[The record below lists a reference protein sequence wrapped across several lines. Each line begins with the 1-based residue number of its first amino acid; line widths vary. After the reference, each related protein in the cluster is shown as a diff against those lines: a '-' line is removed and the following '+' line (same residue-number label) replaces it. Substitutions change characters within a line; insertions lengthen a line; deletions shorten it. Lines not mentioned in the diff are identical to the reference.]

1 MFLKGITDI
10 NMKKIYS
17 LFLVFTMLLSMI
29 YVFPVSGEQEYIFS
43 DSIGKL
49 QVNDGCGNGSFN
61 AAYIY
66 NSSSEGGNYDP
77 AVLNAEKTRGF
88 FVIDEGE
95 YHFIRMIGSGYIN
108 QDTGTTPIKFTPS
121 EDTTGVFEAVVRL
134 SNSSGFRVTFNG
146 YQMSV
151 PIPEEM
157 LDQWTV
163 IKLYMQPDG
172 SYNLY
177 AGDSLLSSGKRNE
190 FAALFAG
197 ESTSVHRIRFMNS
210 YSSGETGRIMDIA
223 KYYVYE
229 LRENETADI
238 TISGPQN
245 IEIPSEDTVY
255 EYNYAAVALNYKG
268 MPLNKNIEWALD
280 RVYAGI
286 TIDDGTLY
294 VENVAQNGTVG
305 ITTSADGFTKT
316 YNVTLEGQNDNYIAE
331 SFAVMPDY
339 TQEGIEYNVKDTDGM
354 KSTFFDC
361 GDNSKRL
368 VYGYNFRAGR
378 VYLIKINM
386 SSDTENTG
394 VTFSLIRPDSAPARE
409 FLSNRVTFNSEYKT
423 VTMHYKC
430 GDDSIP
436 DNKLVP
442 GYIAFYSNTENATLK
457 IRSVEITEVTSGYNP
472 AYSLPFEVSNDVV
485 ENKDIIT
492 RLVFNDYMPERDN
505 GFCPDDAVTKA
516 EIVRSVV
523 SAGGYSP
530 VSYSG
535 AFSDVSSVTKY
546 SGYIQKA
553 YNLGLIEGTNFYPE
567 NDADAEFIMDV
578 CTRLYKSVSSKNK
591 SYEQLGLPA
600 VSGNSITRNKAAE
613 IIYKF
618 LSKVRAEGLEDAFI
632 AWAENAI
639 STYTKNGMNEEA
651 AAFQTELDEFIEADN
666 AAKNTESNYLLKVND
681 FYKNPYSK
689 KILNDIVK
697 CGVNS
702 NGYKYIS
709 VGESARNQFK
719 VFTAPKS
726 IIDQTE
732 CLLWGM
738 LSEDSPYCG
747 NKYSLTYVLSNL
759 EILTY
764 IIKDGNS
771 QYYFT
776 SSDSNYNMFFFQE
789 YMYCY
794 MIMKEYYPCFLL
806 PSMQEKIEG
815 ILKQA
820 IKYQEENYEDYGK
833 GYYANIDVMLA
844 NMYAYMGIIFDDESY
859 KSKADEILNNV
870 AATIYPDGGVP
881 YIGSENE
888 IQSYHNNILK
898 DVGMNFLVT
907 KSTAAQEFLKKTV
920 NYYPKTLDSKLF
932 AEYSTAL
939 IFKQNWSNTTLIPGV
954 SVASYFETD
963 GKNKAIE
970 NKSISLNPYAIGSSY
985 QGAVVAGAFY
995 KEDTAEDIT
1004 VFDDGI
1010 VTDENIGGARGKWGD
1025 FSYSLDFRNRALREG
1040 YPATFP
1046 GNGIHKSG
1054 TYAGKSTYVGAYVS
1068 NEYSYGGLKEAVS
1081 KVYSSVQYADSSNI
1095 FTDRTNVSNYSDEW
1109 FESGSDYAAAGASY
1123 SMGTYGASNMTY
1135 TNLDGFTGHEIWYAQ
1150 PERIVGVLVNK
1161 ATDNAQIYAQS
1172 AIIQLIEGNANEY
1185 DVTTGV
1191 SLTDNGDGTYTYG
1204 SIGIKIHDTNYDDV
1218 TLDYNAKVM
1227 NTNINKAGSK
1237 DALDMVLS
1245 TGQNGPYTVNAG
1257 DYKYLVV
1264 EIYNNTSVQPL
1275 DNVVFNDDNGVY
1287 ILTVNNTK
1295 VIYNLSENEVKSGNK
1310 VYTHGNGGIVSDY
1323 EIIKDVTQ
1331 KQIFYTK
1338 DFDEEAY
1345 SVGDKGYYTGDS
1357 ADNSANNVL
1366 FYDSNSDTTENPTP
1380 HFVIENNG
1388 DNKYLSFK
1396 VKGIN
1401 NSESGTVKTFFLQ
1414 FSNLQDNLPYNIFN
1428 YENSQATAEH
1438 FNVEFDVRYDSNS
1451 SDTALRMEFYQNN
1464 EDNSRGASTA
1474 AVINCSDIDKAGEW
1488 VHCKLMFDKRA
1499 RKIFMYCDNQLTQ
1512 TYNLGASTDLFK
1524 KGINLIRIYFRGAN
1538 TDGSFVKDGIDR
1550 NLQIDNFEIN
1560 VPVMSYMNVVYET
1573 DGSVSAQVL
1582 NNTFEEKCVKLMG
1595 AVFDGGKMVE
1605 VVESEP
1611 VYITPMTHKTI
1622 NISCPAGKSNVKY
1635 FLWDSL
1641 NGMVPLEKV
1650 I

>member
-1 MFLKGITDI
+1 
-10 NMKKIYS
+10 MKKILS
-17 LFLVFTMLLSMI
+17 FILVFALLFNTVYTLSANAN
-29 YVFPVSGEQEYIFS
+29 VSDYIFT

-49 QVNDGCGNGSFN
+49 SVNDGCGNGSFN

-66 NSSSEGGNYDP
+66 NSSSEGGTYDP
-77 AVLNAEKTRGF
+77 AVLNEEKTRGF

-190 FAALFAG
+190 FAALFAE

-305 ITTSADGFTKT
+305 ITASADGFTKT

-339 TQEGIEYNVKDTDGM
+339 TQEGIEYNVTDTDGM

-523 SAGGYSP
+523 SVGGYSP

-618 LSKVRAEGLEDAFI
+618 LSKVRDEGLEDAFI

-666 AAKNTESNYLLKVND
+666 VAKNTESNYLLKVND

-738 LSEDSPYCG
+738 LSEDSHYCG

-920 NYYPKTLDSKLF
+920 NYYPKTLDSNLF

-1068 NEYSYGGLKEAVS
+1068 DEYSYGGLKEAVS

-1109 FESGSDYAAAGASY
+1109 FESGSDYAAAGATY
-1123 SMGTYGASNMTY
+1123 SLGTYGASSMTY
-1135 TNLDGFTGHEIWYAQ
+1135 TNLDGFLGHEIWYAK
-1150 PERIVGVLVNK
+1150 EDRIVGVLVNE
-1161 ATDNAQIYAQS
+1161 AIDDSDIYAQS
-1172 AIIQLIEGNANEY
+1172 SIIQLICGSANEY
-1185 DVTTGV
+1185 DVLSEADLV
-1191 SLTDNGDGTYTYG
+1191 ENGDGSYTYG
-1204 SIGIKIHDTNYDDV
+1204 SIGIKIHDTNYDDIYV
-1218 TLDYNAKVM
+1218 DYDSKVI
-1227 NTNINKAGSK
+1227 NTNINKANSK
-1237 DALDMVLS
+1237 DAIDIVLE
-1245 TGQNGPYTVNAG
+1245 TGQDTQYSVSAG
-1257 DYKYLVV
+1257 EYKYAVV
-1264 EIYNNTSVQPL
+1264 EIYNTKDTLPLENVSFNENDGIYVLSV
-1275 DNVVFNDDNGVY
+1275 NDKN
-1287 ILTVNNTK
+1287 IL
-1295 VIYNLSENEVKSGNK
+1295 YNLSQNK
-1310 VYTHGNGGIVSDY
+1310 VISQNKEYTHGTGAVLDDY
-1323 EIIKDVTQ
+1323 EIINNNDM
-1331 KQIFYTK
+1331 KQTLYTK
-1338 DFDEEAY
+1338 NFDEDAY
-1345 SVGDKGYYTGDS
+1345 TVGNKGYYTGDPS
-1357 ADNSANNVL
+1357 DNSANNVL
-1366 FYDSNSDTTENPTP
+1366 FYDSASDLTQNPTP
-1380 HFVIENNG
+1380 HFEIRQEN
-1388 DNKYLSFK
+1388 DDKYLTFK
-1396 VKGIN
+1396 VKGIDQ
-1401 NSESGTVKTFFLQ
+1401 SETGNVKTYFLQ
-1414 FSNLQDNLPYNIFN
+1414 LSNLQYNIPYNVFN
-1428 YENSQATAEH
+1428 YENSNATIEH
-1438 FNVEFDVRYDSNS
+1438 FNVEFDIRYNQNSDDS
-1451 SDTALRMEFYQNN
+1451 ALRIEFYQNN

-1474 AVINCSDIDKAGEW
+1474 VVMNCSDIDKSGTW
-1488 VHCKLMFDKRA
+1488 VSCKLTFDKRA
-1499 RKIFMYCDNQLTQ
+1499 RKIYLYCDNTLTQ
-1512 TYNLGASTDLFK
+1512 TYNMSAGTDIFK
-1524 KGINLIRIYFRGAN
+1524 NGINLIRIYYRGAN
-1538 TDGSFVKDGIDR
+1538 TDGSFVKDAMDR
-1550 NLQIDNFEIN
+1550 EISIDNFNIN
-1560 VPVMSYMNVVYET
+1560 IPVLTYKNAVYDNT
-1573 DGSVSAQVL
+1573 GNFCAQIL
-1582 NNTFEEKCVKLMG
+1582 NNTFEEQNVKLIR
-1595 AVFDGGKMVE
+1595 AVYDNEKIVE
-1605 VVESEP
+1605 IAEEKDVKIS
-1611 VYITPMTHKTI
+1611 PMTDERVEFM
-1622 NISCPAGKSNVKY
+1622 CPGQQNGYVAKF
-1635 FLWDSL
+1635 FLWDSV

-1650 I
+1650 IE